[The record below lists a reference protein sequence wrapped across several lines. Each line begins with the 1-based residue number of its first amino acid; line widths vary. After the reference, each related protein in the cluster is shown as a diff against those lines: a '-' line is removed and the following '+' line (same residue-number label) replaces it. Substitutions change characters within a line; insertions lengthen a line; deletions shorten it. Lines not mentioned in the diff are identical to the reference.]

1 MLNYTRLGGG
11 YRQEK
16 TDEMTKKCFF
26 LPDCKYWRELDDYL
40 YWYEVQEKAP
50 VSGAATPGGCS

>member
-26 LPDCKYWRELDDYL
+26 LPDCKYWRELYDYL

-50 VSGAATPGGCS
+50 PR